1 MLSANPLIS
10 EFMADNASTL
20 ADEDGAYS
28 DWIEIHNPTAN
39 PIDLTGW
46 KLTDNSANLSKWSFP
61 AVSLAPG
68 EFRVFFASGKSA
80 IYPHHTN
87 FSLSKG
93 GEFLALVR
101 PDGGIEQQFSPQFP
115 SQAADESY
123 GKRFVYTRHI
133 APSTAWKY
141 RIPTSGSLDALW
153 KNLNLNDASWS
164 TGNSGLGFGT
174 KIPGISVRQVFYNN
188 YIGSLATADAAL
200 VPSNSGILSESSSI
214 VTTVNFL
221 GNGSEGRYGNNALPP
236 GGNGDNYVIQG
247 KGWIEIPTAGTYT
260 FGLNSDDG
268 GRIRINGADVMV
280 DDTNHGPEDHLGSV
294 FLAAGQH
301 SFEFIMFQGYGGNC
315 VEFYSAPG
323 SHTQWNA
330 TNFDLVGDT
339 ANGGLSAFTIPEGS
353 TGSLIA
359 TNLES
364 VMRNIRATAYLRKRF
379 TASGPGTATSLSLV
393 NRYNDGFVAWLN
405 ETQIAA
411 QNAPASPNWT
421 SVATAA
427 RTESSALIPQG
438 FNVTSAL
445 TTLQSGNNVL
455 AIQGLNVSS
464 ADTTFLQV
472 PELIS
477 GSPDATNGYAFYGE
491 KKATPGWVNTEF
503 TLLGKVA
510 DTQFSVKRGIFSDP
524 FTLTITTTTPGATI
538 RYTTDGSTPTATT
551 GTIYTAPLTIAST
564 TNLRAAAFL
573 TDWEATDVD
582 TQTYLF
588 PDDIITQQANGSPP
602 PGWPSNSGTAQVL
615 DYGMDPEIVNSSNP
629 DIGGPTVVKNALLA
643 LPSVVITTDLPN
655 LFNMNGSQGFF
666 SNPYGRGLAWERPA
680 SLEWINPPDALNP
693 NGTSEFQINAG
704 VRMRGGFS
712 RSEDNPKHA
721 FHLYFRQD
729 YGDTK
734 LDYPLFG
741 RHGSQSFDRIDF
753 RTAQNYSWSF
763 GGDGNNTFLREE
775 ATRIAQLDMGQAGSR
790 VRYIHLYLN
799 GVYWGLFNLDERT
812 EAAFSA
818 SYFGGN
824 KDEYDVIKAE
834 QDSGYIT
841 GVTDGNLNAWQ
852 NLWNLSRSHHANPT
866 NANYFKMM
874 GKAADGVTP
883 TLDPVLLDVDN
894 LIDYMMLT
902 FWSGNLDGCMSA
914 FLGNVRANNWF
925 GSRRSIN
932 NPGEGFRFFAH
943 DFEHSFFNVN
953 EDRTGPFGGTEQAD
967 FLYSN
972 PYYLHLDLLANAE
985 YKMRWA
991 DRVQKH
997 MFAGGALSPTA
1008 WSNRFNAL
1016 AAEIDLAIIAESARW
1031 GDAKSGT
1038 PLTKN
1043 NWLNA
1048 RNDISNYLSPRH
1060 SIVVDQLR
1068 NDGLFPAID
1077 SPVLAPSGGYQPSG
1091 TEVTMTGPANS
1102 TLYYMPDGSDP
1113 RAVGGSLR
1121 AGALVF
1127 VSNTTNE
1134 MLIPWS
1140 ASNWKYL
1147 SNNSN
1152 QGTAWRNLAFN
1163 DNTWNTGTAELG
1175 YGDGDE
1181 ATAITRPDPR
1191 YATCYFRKS
1200 FSLANAAQISNLSL
1214 RIEYDD
1220 AYAVYLNGTRI
1231 AGNLPI
1237 DPAFNYFSNDA
1248 IEDTELTINNIPT
1261 NLLLEGNN
1269 VIAVEIHQANTTS
1282 SDISMNCSLS
1292 ATRANTSTPF
1302 QLIGTGEKKLQVRA
1316 RHNTTTEWSALA
1328 DATYFLNTTAPAAL
1342 NLAISEIMYH
1352 PTDPS
1357 PTELAAGFID
1367 ADDFEFIEIVNTGT
1381 SSIDLRGLY
1390 IYDAVGFDFDNSTLG
1405 TTLAAGARIILAAR
1419 RSAFEFRYGT
1429 SLPVAGSYTGNLNN
1443 AGETI
1448 TIRDDNDAIIRQVS
1462 YQPINGWPTEADGA
1476 GYSLVAITP
1485 DQFANDNNGS
1495 YWRPSNTTQGNP
1507 GTSDATYWTSWA
1519 NAHNLT
1525 DPQAD
1530 PDADGIPNLLE
1541 YAMGGNPTVSNP
1553 ELMLSLAITPVTLN
1567 SITDDYIQL
1576 THPQKYGTDS
1586 VLVFLE
1592 SSTNLQGPWT
1602 TEDLLLSRTRDASG
1616 KETIIHRSATPVS
1629 SQDRKFWR
1637 IRAQLR

>member
-1 MLSANPLIS
+1 
-10 EFMADNASTL
+10 MADNASTL
-20 ADEDGAYS
+20 VDEDGAFS

-39 PIDLTGW
+39 PIDLSGW
-46 KLTDNSANLSKWSFP
+46 KMTDNSTNLSKWSFP
-61 AVSLAPG
+61 AVTLAPG
-68 EFRVFFASGKSA
+68 EFRLFFASGKSA
-80 IYPHHTN
+80 LYANHTN

-115 SQAADESY
+115 AQAADESY
-123 GKRFVYTRHI
+123 GKRFTFQRFV
-133 APSTAWKY
+133 APATPWKY
-141 RIPTSGSLDALW
+141 LIPANSSQDATW
-153 KNLNLNDASWS
+153 KNLAYSDVTWS

-174 KIPGISVRQVFYNN
+174 KIPGISVRQVFYNQ

-200 VPSNSGILSESSSI
+200 VPNNSGILAESSALLP
-214 VTTVNFL
+214 TVNML
-221 GNGSEGRYGNNALPP
+221 GNGADGRYGNNDIPP

-247 KGWIEIPTAGTYT
+247 TGWIEITTAGTYT

-268 GRIRINGADVMV
+268 GRIRINGANVMV

-294 FLAAGQH
+294 FLPVGQH
-301 SFEFIMFQGYGGNC
+301 SFEIVMFQGYGGNC
-315 VEFYSAPG
+315 VEFYAAPG
-323 SHTQWNA
+323 THTSWNA

-339 ANGGLSAFTIPEGS
+339 ANGGLAAFTIPSGS

-364 VMRNIRATAYLRKRF
+364 PMRNIRATAYLRKTF
-379 TASGPGTATSLSLV
+379 ATGGPGNATSLSLV

-405 ETQIAA
+405 GSEIAS
-411 QNAPASPNWT
+411 QNAPATPAWN
-421 SVATAA
+421 SVATAS
-427 RTESSALIPQG
+427 RSESASLIPQG
-438 FNVTSAL
+438 YNATSAL
-445 TTLQSGNNVL
+445 SSLLSGNNLL
-455 AIQGLNVSS
+455 AIQGLNISS
-464 ADTTFLQV
+464 ADSTFLQL
-472 PELIS
+472 PELVA
-477 GSPDATNGYAFYGE
+477 GTPDLATGYAFYGD
-491 KKATPGWVNTEF
+491 KKSTPGWINTEF

-510 DTQFSVKRGIFSDP
+510 DTQFSVKRGIFTAP
-524 FTLTITTTTPGATI
+524 FSLAITTATPGATI
-538 RYTTDGSTPTATT
+538 RYTTDGSTPTASN
-551 GTIYTAPLTIAST
+551 GTIYSAPLTISST

-573 TDWEATDVD
+573 TDWEPTDVD

-588 PDDIITQQANGSPP
+588 PDDIITQQANGSAP
-602 PGWPSNSGTAQVL
+602 PGWPSSSGTSQLL
-615 DYGMDPEIVNSSNP
+615 DFGMDPDIVNSSNP

-655 LFNMNGSQGFF
+655 LFNINGSQGFF

-680 SLEWINPPDALNP
+680 SIEWINPPDTLNP

-712 RSEDNPKHA
+712 RSTDNPKHA

-729 YGDTK
+729 YGDAK

-741 RHGSQSFDRIDF
+741 RHGAQSFDRIDF

-775 ATRIAQLDMGQAGSR
+775 STRVAQLDMGQVTSH

-841 GVTDGNLNAWQ
+841 GVTDGNLTAWQ
-852 NLWNLSRSHHANPT
+852 NLWNLSRAHQAAPT
-866 NANYFKMM
+866 NENYFKMM

-883 TLDPVLLDVDN
+883 TADPVLLDADN

-902 FWSGNLDGCMSA
+902 FWTGNLDGCMSN
-914 FLGNVRANNWF
+914 FLGNTRANNWF
-925 GSRRSIN
+925 GSRRATN
-932 NPGEGFRFFAH
+932 NQGEGFRFFAH
-943 DFEHSFFNVN
+943 DFEHTFFNVN
-953 EDRTGPFGGTEQAD
+953 EDRTGPFNETEQAN
-967 FLYSN
+967 FSYSN
-972 PYYLHLDLLANAE
+972 PYYLHLDLIANPE

-997 MFAGGALSPTA
+997 MFDNGALSPTSWA
-1008 WSNRFNAL
+1008 NRFNQL

-1031 GDAKSGT
+1031 GDAKTST
-1038 PLTKN
+1038 PFTKN
-1043 NWLNA
+1043 NWLSA
-1048 RNDISNYLSPRH
+1048 RNSISNYLGPRH
-1060 SIVVDQLR
+1060 AIVLQQLR
-1068 NDGLFPAID
+1068 NDGLFPSID
-1077 SPVLAPSGGYQPSG
+1077 APIIAPSGGYQPSG

-1121 AGALVF
+1121 AGALTF
-1127 VSNTTNE
+1127 ISNTTTE

-1152 QGTAWRNLAFN
+1152 QGTAWRALSYN
-1163 DNTWNTGTAELG
+1163 DGTWNTGTAELG

-1181 ATAITRPDPR
+1181 ATAITRPTPR

-1200 FSLANAAQISNLSL
+1200 FSLTDAAQITNLSL

-1220 AYAVYLNGTRI
+1220 AYAVYLNGARI
-1231 AGNLPI
+1231 AGNLPT
-1237 DPAFNYFSNDA
+1237 DPAYDYFSNTA
-1248 IEDTELTINNIPT
+1248 IEDTDITINNIPT

-1269 VIAVEIHQANTTS
+1269 VIAVEIHQANSNS
-1282 SDISMNCSLS
+1282 SDLSMNCSLT
-1292 ATRANTSTPF
+1292 ATRANTSTPL
-1302 QLIGTGEKKLQVRA
+1302 QLTGVGEKKLQVRA
-1316 RHNTTTEWSALA
+1316 RHNTTSEWSALA
-1328 DATYFLNTTAPAAL
+1328 DATYFLNTTAPAPL

-1357 PTELAAGFID
+1357 PAELAAGFID
-1367 ADDFEFIEIVNTGT
+1367 ADDFEFIEITNTGT

-1405 TTLAAGARIILAAR
+1405 TTLAPGARIILAAR

-1462 YQPINGWPTEADGA
+1462 YQPINGWPSEADGA
-1476 GYSLVAITP
+1476 GYSLIAITP

-1495 YWRPSNTTQGNP
+1495 YWRASKTTQGNP
-1507 GTSDATYWTSWA
+1507 GTSDATYWTTWA
-1519 NAHNLT
+1519 NANNLT

-1530 PDADGIPNLLE
+1530 PDADGLPNLLE
-1541 YAMGGNPTVSNP
+1541 YAMGGDPSLPNPD
-1553 ELMLSLAITPVTLN
+1553 LALRVEITPTTVN
-1567 SITDDYIQL
+1567 SITTDYITL

-1592 SSTNLQGPWT
+1592 SSPDLQGPWIS
-1602 TEDLLLSRTRDASG
+1602 EDLLLTRTRDAAG
-1616 KETIIHRSATPVS
+1616 KETIIHRSANPVS
-1629 SQDRKFWR
+1629 AHERKFWR
-1637 IRAQLR
+1637 LRAQLR